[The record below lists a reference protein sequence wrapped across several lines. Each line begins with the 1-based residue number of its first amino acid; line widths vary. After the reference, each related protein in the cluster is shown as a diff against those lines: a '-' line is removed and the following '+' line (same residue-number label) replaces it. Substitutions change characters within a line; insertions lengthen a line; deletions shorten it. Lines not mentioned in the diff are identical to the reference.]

1 MSSRAASPAGSSAGA
16 AARAVETPF
25 LPFTRPSID
34 EATIEAVAEVLRSGW
49 ITTGPKARA
58 FEAALSG
65 YLGGRP
71 VRALASGTGALELA
85 LEVAGV
91 APGDEVITTPLSW
104 VATAN
109 VVVRAGARPVFVD
122 VDPVTRNIDLA
133 LVEDAITTKTR
144 ALLPVDLAG
153 LPVDRDR
160 LYALAARH
168 SLRVIEDAAQSMGA
182 AWNGRRIGSFG
193 DLVAI
198 SFHPNKNMT
207 TTEGGCLVVNNE
219 SEASLVERLRLQ
231 GVERRPGGEQEVE
244 RAGAK
249 LNLTDVAAAIGLG
262 QLAQLDAF
270 NARRREL
277 AKRYFDAFDR
287 SLGCALPPED
297 FANSNWHMFQ
307 ILLPLERMSIGR
319 GELMDRLH
327 QRGIGS
333 GVHYPAMHLFKLYRS
348 MGYAPGQ
355 FPHAEHIGRSI
366 LTLPLFPAMA
376 DADVD
381 RVSDAVRDILRACQR

>member
-1 MSSRAASPAGSSAGA
+1 MSSRAASRTGA
-16 AARAVETPF
+16 AAGATPAAGDPPY

-34 EATIEAVAEVLRSGW
+34 EATIDAVAEVLRSGW
-49 ITTGPKARA
+49 ITTGPKAKA
-58 FEAALSG
+58 FESELSK
-65 YLGGRP
+65 YFGGRP

-85 LEVAGV
+85 LEVAGI
-91 APGDEVITTPLSW
+91 APGDEVVTTPLSW

-109 VVVRAGARPVFVD
+109 VVIRAGARPVFVD
-122 VDPVTRNIDLA
+122 IDPATRNIDLDLA
-133 LVEDAITTKTR
+133 ERAITRKTR

-160 LYALAARH
+160 LYAIAARH
-168 SLRVIEDAAQSMGA
+168 SIRVIEDAAQSMGA

-207 TTEGGCLVVNNE
+207 STEGGCLVVNDE
-219 SEASLVERLRLQ
+219 TEATLVERLRLQ
-231 GVERRPGGEQEVE
+231 GVIRLPGGEQEVE

-262 QLAQLDAF
+262 QLARLDAF

-277 AKRYFDAFDR
+277 ARRYFATFDR

-319 GELMDRLH
+319 GEFMQRLH
-327 QRGIGS
+327 ERGIGS
-333 GVHYPAMHLFKLYRS
+333 GVHYPAMHLFKVYRAL
-348 MGYAPGQ
+348 GYIPGQ
-355 FPHAEHIGRSI
+355 FPHAEQVGRSI
-366 LTLPLFPAMA
+366 LTLPLFPGMS
-376 DADVD
+376 DADVE
-381 RVSDAVRDILRACQR
+381 RVCTAVRDILRTCKR

>member
-1 MSSRAASPAGSSAGA
+1 MPY
-16 AARAVETPF
+16 

-34 EATIEAVAEVLRSGW
+34 EATIAAVAEVLRSGW
-49 ITTGPKARA
+49 ITTGPQAKA
-58 FEAALSG
+58 FEAELSK
-65 YLGGRP
+65 YFGGRP

-85 LEVAGV
+85 LEVAGI
-91 APGDEVITTPLSW
+91 APGDEVVTTPLSW

-122 VDPVTRNIDLA
+122 IDPVTRNIDLGLA
-133 LVEDAITTKTR
+133 ERAITPRTR

-160 LYALAARH
+160 LHAIAARH
-168 SLRVIEDAAQSMGA
+168 SIRVIEDAAQSMGA

-207 TTEGGCLVVNNE
+207 STEGGCLVVNDE
-219 SEASLVERLRLQ
+219 TEATLVERLRLQ
-231 GVERRPGGEQEVE
+231 GVIRLPGGEQEVE

-262 QLAQLDAF
+262 QLARLDAF

-277 AKRYFDAFDR
+277 ARRYFEIFDR
-287 SLGCALPPED
+287 SLGCVLPPED
-297 FANSNWHMFQ
+297 FVHSNWHMFQ

-319 GELMDRLH
+319 GEFMQRLH
-327 QRGIGS
+327 DRGIGS
-333 GVHYPAMHLFKLYRS
+333 GVHYPAMHLFKLYRA
-348 MGYAPGQ
+348 MGYGPGQ
-355 FPHAEHIGRSI
+355 FPHAEQVGRSI

-376 DADVD
+376 DADVE
-381 RVSDAVRDILRACQR
+381 RVCATVHDILRACKR